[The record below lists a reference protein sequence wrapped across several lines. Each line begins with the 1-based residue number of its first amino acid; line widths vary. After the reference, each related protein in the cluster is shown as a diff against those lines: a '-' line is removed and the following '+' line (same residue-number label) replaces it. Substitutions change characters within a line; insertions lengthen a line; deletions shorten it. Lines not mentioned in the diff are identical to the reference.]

1 LVFLRH
7 HYVIANIYSWREQGI
22 GYGLTDR
29 LLALSKSLGHA
40 SIVSTLHYFSLVPA
54 FEGEMADEL
63 ETALEKLAGET
74 SI

>member
-1 LVFLRH
+1 
-7 HYVIANIYSWREQGI
+7 
-22 GYGLTDR
+22 
-29 LLALSKSLGHA
+29 
-40 SIVSTLHYFSLVPA
+40 VSTLHYFSLVPA